1 MKQRKSDIFQ
11 FIALTTIVLA
21 LGYVLQFTFFKW
33 DLTEEK
39 RHTLTD
45 ATKEMLE
52 NLNDQ
57 VFIRCYLHGDFPA
70 NFKRLEQ
77 STLEKLQEFEDY
89 SNGKI
94 QFEFIDPYTSNDKK
108 RIAEQEKALDE
119 KGLKFTRLALKEK
132 GSQEF
137 KLIWPG
143 CIIEYRGKETPV
155 QFFKSE
161 APTFTDEMINASVNN
176 LEYELASRLR
186 LALRQEKPAVAI
198 LEGHR
203 ELQPIQ
209 MADFL
214 TSVEENYNL
223 DFVEIKGQINALS
236 DKVEGFEGRKN
247 KYSVLVIAKP
257 DSVLDDKDR
266 VIIDQFL
273 MNGGKIMWLVDPV
286 KTDLDSLRTQQET
299 MASSNENGVYE
310 QLFEY
315 GVRLNRNIVIDF
327 YQIRSSS

>member
-94 QFEFIDPYTSNDKK
+94 Q
-108 RIAEQEKALDE
+108 
-119 KGLKFTRLALKEK
+119 
-132 GSQEF
+132 
-137 KLIWPG
+137 
-143 CIIEYRGKETPV
+143 
-155 QFFKSE
+155 
-161 APTFTDEMINASVNN
+161 
-176 LEYELASRLR
+176 
-186 LALRQEKPAVAI
+186 
-198 LEGHR
+198 
-203 ELQPIQ
+203 
-209 MADFL
+209 
-214 TSVEENYNL
+214 
-223 DFVEIKGQINALS
+223 
-236 DKVEGFEGRKN
+236 
-247 KYSVLVIAKP
+247 
-257 DSVLDDKDR
+257 
-266 VIIDQFL
+266 
-273 MNGGKIMWLVDPV
+273 
-286 KTDLDSLRTQQET
+286 
-299 MASSNENGVYE
+299 
-310 QLFEY
+310 
-315 GVRLNRNIVIDF
+315 
-327 YQIRSSS
+327 